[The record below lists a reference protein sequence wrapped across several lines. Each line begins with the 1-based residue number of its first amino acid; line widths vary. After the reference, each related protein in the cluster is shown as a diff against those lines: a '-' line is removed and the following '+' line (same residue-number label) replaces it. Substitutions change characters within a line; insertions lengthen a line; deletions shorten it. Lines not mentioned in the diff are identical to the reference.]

1 MVLKIYKPI
10 SLLLIALLAA
20 VQPVLA
26 QDTTSAEVNAT
37 VKTSLN
43 LGMQHLSMAMNN
55 LNKSLNLSLKDLN
68 KSLNIYLDKG
78 LKEDLKN
85 LNNNIVIDLNNDN
98 VNVQDV
104 NEKVKNYS
112 KSYPMD
118 ANDKL
123 SIDNKFGKVVI
134 NTWNKNEVRVE
145 VQIKSY
151 ADNDATAQ
159 KMIDAINISD
169 NKSGDQ
175 ISFRTNFG
183 EGSNHSIWDLFNTQ
197 NDHHKAEVNYT
208 VYMPSRNNLEID
220 NRYGSTQVPDFDG
233 KVNIDCAYGSF
244 EGGALMHQSNAIH
257 VRYGSAHI
265 QGLSS
270 SDVSVSYGSL
280 DLGSADKLNGELR
293 YSSAHIGKLKNAA
306 NIDASYAGDIRIES
320 LDRNFNSFSYSG
332 RYSGLKVGIENA
344 TNANFDITVRYG
356 DFNYGDVPIE
366 ITEKTPSDD
375 SKGWKPT
382 KNYKGHIGR
391 GSSDK
396 VINISTSYG
405 GVKFE

>member
-1 MVLKIYKPI
+1 MALKIYKPT
-10 SLLLIALLAA
+10 LLLLVILSAT
-20 VQPVLA
+20 VQPALA
-26 QDTTSAEVNAT
+26 QDSTSVEVNNT

-43 LGMQHLSMAMNN
+43 LGMQHLSMAMND

-85 LNNNIVIDLNNDN
+85 LNENIVIDLNNDN
-98 VNVQDV
+98 VNVQNV

-118 ANDKL
+118 ANDRL

-197 NDHHKAEVNYT
+197 NDHHKAEVNYM

-220 NRYGSTQVPDFDG
+220 NRYGATQVPDFDG
-233 KVNIDCAYGSF
+233 KVRIDCAYGSF
-244 EGGALMHQSNAIH
+244 EGGSLMHQDNAIH
-257 VRYGSAHI
+257 VRYGSARI

-293 YSSAHIGKLKNAA
+293 YSSAHIGKLKNTA

-320 LDRNFNSFSYSG
+320 LDRNFSSFSYNG
-332 RYSGLKVGIENA
+332 RYSGLKIGVENA

-396 VINISTSYG
+396 VINISTSFG

>member
-1 MVLKIYKPI
+1 MALKVYKPA
-10 SLLLIALLAA
+10 SLLFITLLAV

-26 QDTTSAEVNAT
+26 QDSTSVEVNNT

-43 LGMQHLSMAMNN
+43 LGMQHLSMAMNDLNRN
-55 LNKSLNLSLKDLN
+55 LNVSLKELN

-98 VNVQDV
+98 VNVQDL

-169 NKSGDQ
+169 SKSGDQ

-208 VYMPSRNNLEID
+208 VYMPSHNNLEID
-220 NRYGSTQVPDFDG
+220 NRYGATQVPDFDG
-233 KVNIDCAYGSF
+233 KVSIDCAYGSF
-244 EGGALMHQSNAIH
+244 DGGSLMHQDNAIH
-257 VRYGSAHI
+257 VRYGSARI

-270 SDVSVSYGSL
+270 SEVSVSYGSL

-293 YSSAHIGKLKNAA
+293 YSSAHIGKLKNTA

-320 LDRNFNSFSYSG
+320 LDRNFSSFSYNG
-332 RYSGLKVGIENA
+332 RYSGLKIGVENA

-396 VINISTSYG
+396 VINISTSFG

>member
-1 MVLKIYKPI
+1 
-10 SLLLIALLAA
+10 
-20 VQPVLA
+20 
-26 QDTTSAEVNAT
+26 
-37 VKTSLN
+37 
-43 LGMQHLSMAMNN
+43 
-55 LNKSLNLSLKDLN
+55 
-68 KSLNIYLDKG
+68 
-78 LKEDLKN
+78 
-85 LNNNIVIDLNNDN
+85 
-98 VNVQDV
+98 
-104 NEKVKNYS
+104 
-112 KSYPMD
+112 MD